1 MKLEKKKAL
10 AARALDVGEGRI
22 IFNTNRLSEL
32 KKAITKQDIK
42 DLKESGVIM
51 ISEKKGRLTKKKR
64 KTRRRAGSIKKK
76 VNTRKQD
83 YVKLTRKLRKH
94 LLNLRNRGALGRE
107 EQKEIRKKIRAKSFR
122 SLVHMKEKLSE
133 SQNMGGNRNA
143 KNPKAKKKRS
153 KN

>member
-10 AARALDVGEGRI
+10 AARALNIGEGRI

-32 KKAITKQDIK
+32 EKAITKQDMK
-42 DLKESGVIM
+42 DLKESGAIM

-94 LLNLRNRGALGRE
+94 LSNLRNRGLLERE

-122 SLVHMKEKLSE
+122 SLAHMKERLSE
-133 SQNMGGNRNA
+133 SQKIGGKKHAQNT
-143 KNPKAKKKRS
+143 KAKKKRS